1 MYKQQLKI
9 PKDRMLCLLMILLL
23 NSRISCL
30 HPCCMIG
37 MLNVGIWLA
46 SATKWHG

>member
-1 MYKQQLKI
+1 MQQLGV

-30 HPCCMIG
+30 HQCCMTGEFSVG
-37 MLNVGIWLA
+37 MRLA
-46 SATKWHG
+46 SAIK